1 MASCAATSEPIG
13 RFDSNERAFYVREVN
28 RAPEGIDRRRAQER
42 IATVTHWYHTIDVAP
57 DVTTPGWYDLRHIVD
72 LLPWPDVRGKR
83 CLDVGT
89 FDGFFAF
96 ELERRGAAE
105 VVAIDMPD
113 HEQWDWPPD
122 TRPDGPN
129 AQAVAEYAKLEV
141 GKGFRILAELFESK
155 VQWRPLNI
163 YDVDAAT
170 LGTFDVVVCG
180 SLLLHLRD
188 PVRAL
193 EALRTVCS
201 GFYLSSEAI
210 APLLS
215 IFGRGKPLF
224 HLSGTGS
231 ALQWWI
237 PNGAGHRRL
246 LWSAGFEIERASR
259 PYLVHFNLQPSPKPS
274 LQTMIDSLTLWLLTG
289 DRAPGMLHRAL
300 LARPRL

>member
-1 MASCAATSEPIG
+1 MSERVHDAAEA
-13 RFDSNERAFYVREVN
+13 RK
-28 RAPEGIDRRRAQER
+28 R
-42 IATVTHWYHTIDVAP
+42 IATVAHWYHTIDVVP
-57 DVTTPGWYDLRHIVD
+57 GVSTPGWYDLRHLVD

-122 TRPDGPN
+122 KRPGGPN
-129 AQAVAEYAKLEV
+129 AEAVTEFAKLEV
-141 GKGFRILAELFESK
+141 GSGFKALADLSGSRAE
-155 VQWRPLNI
+155 WRALSV
-163 YDVDAAT
+163 YDVSPRE
-170 LGTFDVVVCG
+170 LGTFDVVTCG

-193 EALRTVCS
+193 EALRSVCR
-201 GFYLSSEAI
+201 GRLLSSETI

-215 IFGRGKPLF
+215 ILGRGRPLF
-224 HLSGTGS
+224 HLSGTGI
-231 ALQWWI
+231 ACQWWL
-237 PNGAGHRRL
+237 PNAAGHRRL
-246 LWSAGFEIERASR
+246 LWAAGFEVEHASK
-259 PYLVHFNLQPSPKPS
+259 PYLVHYNLQPSPKPS
-274 LQTMIDSLTLWLLTG
+274 IRTIRDAFARWLLTG
-289 DRAPGMLHRAL
+289 DRSSGMLHQAL